1 MKVDYFTLFAVMA
14 FIDVIVVGIL
24 VHYIVRGNQRKRHI
38 STYLLYKILESVAF
52 IAFATRG
59 LESTAFP
66 VYIANIILF
75 IAYFFHLTSLLA
87 FDGKP
92 NRKFAR
98 ALGLAT
104 IIAVALQPF
113 FASNDAARIIVAA
126 IVLGSGNIAA
136 GFVLLKDR
144 SSYRLPVLLSIAL
157 IIFGVVNLTRIY
169 SALYVKGFLSI
180 DLTTLE
186 LLHGLS
192 MLAIIQ
198 ISPVGFLLLLKE
210 VDESEIFRKNELNR
224 VTIEQSPVSIVLT
237 DVNGRIEYV
246 NKHFSQLTGYK
257 PGEVFGKKTSVLKSE
272 FTPKETFSEL
282 WNTITSGQVWNGEF
296 VNRKK
301 NKELYY
307 EEATIAPIKDKKGE
321 TINYIAIKSN
331 ISESKR
337 NQKLIEQRTNEL
349 AELNSTKDRLFSII
363 AHDLK
368 GPIGNQQQ
376 LLEFLE
382 HDIADGDKENIAQ
395 LLKMLKQSAKTSAD
409 LLENLLAWSR
419 SQLNSINLKTE
430 QFDLAEATDEIL
442 KLVNIGIRQKKI
454 EIIKKYDGKYPV
466 YADKPMIETVVRNLL
481 SNAVKFTAERG
492 SIELN
497 IEFEDGNTILSIADN
512 GVGIPEERSDSVFN
526 FAKNQSTRGTAGEK
540 GTGLGLVLSKE
551 FVEKNKGSIWFE
563 SEVDIGT
570 TFFVSLPSSNR
581 AQQVEAPLT
590 EP

>member
-1 MKVDYFTLFAVMA
+1 
-14 FIDVIVVGIL
+14 
-24 VHYIVRGNQRKRHI
+24 
-38 STYLLYKILESVAF
+38 
-52 IAFATRG
+52 
-59 LESTAFP
+59 
-66 VYIANIILF
+66 
-75 IAYFFHLTSLLA
+75 
-87 FDGKP
+87 
-92 NRKFAR
+92 
-98 ALGLAT
+98 
-104 IIAVALQPF
+104 LQPF

-382 HDIADGDKENIAQ
+382 HDIADGDKG
-395 LLKMLKQSAKTSAD
+395 
-409 LLENLLAWSR
+409 
-419 SQLNSINLKTE
+419 
-430 QFDLAEATDEIL
+430 IL
-442 KLVNIGIRQKKI
+442 HN
-454 EIIKKYDGKYPV
+454 Y
-466 YADKPMIETVVRNLL
+466 
-481 SNAVKFTAERG
+481 
-492 SIELN
+492 
-497 IEFEDGNTILSIADN
+497 
-512 GVGIPEERSDSVFN
+512 
-526 FAKNQSTRGTAGEK
+526 
-540 GTGLGLVLSKE
+540 
-551 FVEKNKGSIWFE
+551 
-563 SEVDIGT
+563 
-570 TFFVSLPSSNR
+570 
-581 AQQVEAPLT
+581 
-590 EP
+590 

>member
-1 MKVDYFTLFAVMA
+1 MDY
-14 FIDVIVVGIL
+14 
-24 VHYIVRGNQRKRHI
+24 QC
-38 STYLLYKILESVAF
+38 
-52 IAFATRG
+52 
-59 LESTAFP
+59 
-66 VYIANIILF
+66 
-75 IAYFFHLTSLLA
+75 SL
-87 FDGKP
+87 
-92 NRKFAR
+92 
-98 ALGLAT
+98 
-104 IIAVALQPF
+104 
-113 FASNDAARIIVAA
+113 
-126 IVLGSGNIAA
+126 
-136 GFVLLKDR
+136 
-144 SSYRLPVLLSIAL
+144 SSI
-157 IIFGVVNLTRIY
+157 
-169 SALYVKGFLSI
+169 
-180 DLTTLE
+180 
-186 LLHGLS
+186 
-192 MLAIIQ
+192 

-272 FTPKETFSEL
+272 FTPRGDISSEL
-282 WNTITSGQVWNGEF
+282 WNTITSGQVWKGEF

-301 NKELYY
+301 NNELYY
-307 EEATIAPIKDKKGE
+307 EEATIAPIKNKKGE
-321 TINYIAIKSN
+321 TINYLAIKTN
-331 ISESKR
+331 ISERKR
-337 NQKLIEQRTNEL
+337 NEKVIGQRTNEL

-526 FAKNQSTRGTAGEK
+526 FAKNQSTRGTADEK

>member
-1 MKVDYFTLFAVMA
+1 
-14 FIDVIVVGIL
+14 
-24 VHYIVRGNQRKRHI
+24 
-38 STYLLYKILESVAF
+38 
-52 IAFATRG
+52 
-59 LESTAFP
+59 
-66 VYIANIILF
+66 
-75 IAYFFHLTSLLA
+75 
-87 FDGKP
+87 
-92 NRKFAR
+92 
-98 ALGLAT
+98 
-104 IIAVALQPF
+104 LQPF

-301 NKELYY
+301 NNELYY

-382 HDIADGDKENIAQ
+382 HDIANGDKGNIAQ
-395 LLKMLKQSAKTSAD
+395 LLKMLKQSAETSAD
-409 LLENLLAWSR
+409 LLTNLLAWSR
-419 SQLNSINLKTE
+419 SQMSAIKLKAE
-430 QFDLAEATDEIL
+430 QFDLAATTDEIV
-442 KLVNIGIRQKKI
+442 KLVNVGIRQKKI